1 MKVETKMEVE
11 VEYIEVRIET
21 DQGGML
27 AKRDV
32 DGAAVFALN
41 GVELPEDVAKR
52 LLRSAVRRLMEE
64 VVDGE

>member
-11 VEYIEVRIET
+11 VESIEVRMET

-27 AKRDV
+27 ARRDA
-32 DGAAVFALN
+32 DGAAVFALD
-41 GVELPEDVAKR
+41 GVELPDDVAKR
-52 LLRSAVRRLMEE
+52 LLRGAVRRLMEE